1 MNKLG
6 MMTDLE
12 WQTEETHVEKI
23 LENLFKTWV
32 MGIFEVKLKVEFIY
46 FLELKF
52 C

>member
-1 MNKLG
+1 MLKN
-6 MMTDLE
+6 
-12 WQTEETHVEKI
+12 I

-46 FLELKF
+46 YLELKF